1 MKAELL
7 TLGMEVRHPGYG
19 TGTVKAIQEHSVEI
33 QFVDQRRTVHPET
46 SGLEPA
52 ESQATLTGLHLPL
65 NQLIRQTVDSAMERL
80 GLERPEDAVRELA
93 KRWKGGRMILH
104 SIDPTLQTKEVELE
118 LFFHKLVMMR
128 NNLRVLE
135 QKVNSHEGL
144 TSAEKFDWQQY
155 ITRCYGSMT
164 TFNVLFQ
171 DKESQF

>member
-7 TLGMEVRHPGYG
+7 TLGMQVRHPDYG
-19 TGTVKAIQEHSVEI
+19 AGTVKVIHEHSAEI
-33 QFVDQRRTVHPET
+33 QFLDGRRTVHPET

-52 ESQATLTGLHLPL
+52 ESQAALTGLHLPL
-65 NQLIRQTVDSAMERL
+65 TQLISQTVDSTLQRL
-80 GLERPEDAVRELA
+80 GLERPDGAVRELA
-93 KRWKGGRMILH
+93 KRWKGGRMVLH
-104 SIDPTLQTKEVELE
+104 PTDPTLQTKEVELQ

-171 DKESQF
+171 DKENQF